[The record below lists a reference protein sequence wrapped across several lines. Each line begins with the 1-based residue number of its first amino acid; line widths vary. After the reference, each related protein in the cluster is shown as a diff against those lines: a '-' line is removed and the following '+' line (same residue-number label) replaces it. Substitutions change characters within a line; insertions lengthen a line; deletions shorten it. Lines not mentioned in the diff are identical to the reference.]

1 LALIDTV
8 KILLDMSPAPPDA
21 LLEQLIA
28 QADALILGY
37 LGLSALPPG
46 LDSPRAMLAVVLF
59 NRLGAEGEKKR
70 MEGSVT
76 SFFETVPDI
85 IRLQLRPFRKALA
98 VAWPPAPE
106 VPP

>member
-1 LALIDTV
+1 MALLDTV
-8 KILLDMSPAPPDA
+8 KTLLDMSPAPPDA
-21 LLEQLIA
+21 LLEQLVA

-37 LGLSALPPG
+37 LGLSALPMG
-46 LDSPRAMLAVVLF
+46 IDAPRAMLAVVLY

-106 VPP
+106 VPE

>member
-1 LALIDTV
+1 MALIDTV
-8 KILLDMSPAPPDA
+8 KVLLDMSPPPPDDLVTA
-21 LLEQLIA
+21 LIA

-37 LGLSALPPG
+37 LGLSVMPLG
-46 LDSPRAMLAVVLF
+46 TDSPRAMLAVVLY

-76 SFFETVPDI
+76 SFFETVPDV

-98 VAWPPAPE
+98 YAWPPPPEAAP
-106 VPP
+106 